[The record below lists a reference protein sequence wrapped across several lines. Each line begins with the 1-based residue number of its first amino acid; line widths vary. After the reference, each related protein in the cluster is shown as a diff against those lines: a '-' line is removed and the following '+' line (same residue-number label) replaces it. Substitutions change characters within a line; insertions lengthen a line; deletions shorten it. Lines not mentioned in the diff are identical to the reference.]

1 MLARTH
7 AFDIFEWDAL
17 CGEQRR
23 SFFPI
28 HVFSSEVNIYSAEM
42 HSHMNVDL
50 CKLFSE
56 LVLNVVY
63 VMPGLV
69 SLIANLSLEC
79 CGMRLHELFIVSLE
93 NNASYCF
100 AC

>member
-1 MLARTH
+1 MLARRH
-7 AFDIFEWDAL
+7 AFDIFESDAL
-17 CGEQRR
+17 CCDQRR
-23 SFFPI
+23 PFFPI
-28 HVFSSEVNIYSAEM
+28 PIFSSEVNIYSAKM

-50 CKLFSE
+50 CMVLLEF
-56 LVLNVVY
+56 VLNVVY

-69 SLIANLSLEC
+69 SLIAKLSLEC
-79 CGMRLHELFIVSLE
+79 CGMRHHELFTGPPE